1 MWPMKLDMTRDECR
15 GVLRRLELESYGTI
29 VSAFRAQ
36 GTLCK
41 EKSRI
46 LEDLRRVLHISTD
59 RHRAEARRVAN
70 DERLKTVAEIVWGPN
85 SSQDWRREGHRSFP
99 VLPRTVPH
107 TALSYIANTVYEQLT
122 RANSK
127 LPHPAKTSCDRFGK
141 AEGVYKFELIK
152 MESTLAKKGFERD
165 AAIVTS
171 DPLQHIMSRSYIEND
186 MAQVEAARKAKQSQ
200 DELHER
206 AIQETQPD
214 ENGVS
219 VTENT
224 ISPVN
229 EHPSLSDILLDT
241 IKGGGTHSKLEQCKA
256 YGGKSTGKTGERTR
270 KNSQGAKRPA
280 KVKSPYP
287 SGKPSKF
294 GSSKASSL
302 HSPHLIHSYAVPYDV
317 ATTTSNGAPSAE
329 NVPQLQQH
337 LTSNMPYPQQ
347 NANHPAIP
355 GGQLIKSQQYPP
367 SCNFPPQSVAGTST
381 VFSSSPLQAS
391 ANVCTH
397 QKCILPSSKKD
408 IQYNLSKL
416 NPTYSSV
423 SGSVRGD
430 NVHFPARSANHVH
443 GKPLLPHPLLNYHK
457 KSPSKNIL
465 IPTSTAAATLAT
477 LGLPKP
483 LHPPLP
489 EHLNHWDIGSAGA
502 KTCDSNEQAN
512 HTKLHHSQEIPDPKV
527 IFSTVPAVPAPYNVE
542 ESLRRVVEA
551 EIREGSSVAT
561 KTESKP
567 SHLNGAPNN
576 STGGNTPVKV
586 GALAGHV
593 LKSSAIKATPLLTGF
608 TPVSGGNRL
617 SVHKTQLMPLGG
629 SAAAPS
635 VATGAAAVKKNNVFI
650 LPKPSPTGTLNTT
663 GIKMSLPR
671 SAVDLAHPV
680 TLVTRSPPKVIV
692 QSVPDLNNVVTFDPG
707 QEKSTKPPVEKEVAA
722 NDDDKSRVDMT
733 KISTE
738 SAAAELPLR
747 RSRTP
752 NDGGLPMRKI
762 TIASSQLVPFKGTL
776 HGTTLPLIVSPVVP
790 SAKKLKLSTESMS
803 QVTLPA
809 DTEAARDWEQ
819 ELDRTKSTSSAP
831 VQKTNVLVRNIDAE
845 IICTTSRTGGF
856 HYANTDRDRISLRPC
871 AFSAGETVTALQN
884 EYEAN
889 CTERGDDSSATDSAA
904 AEEDLDDETSRIED
918 ENDGIEDNDYEEE
931 HTVNAEDITDDLYIE
946 EDHNLDALIE
956 EDPEEDSFVDDGIE
970 DERIEIVNASYNSSR
985 QLVSELEGTEEHFFR
1000 EEHSE
1005 TNGILV
1011 VPAAINFEQCSDV
1024 IETIENGDLH
1034 EPSIESKDEIVCE
1047 LLEIDADGNHHTRQF
1062 SYEQALAEGLT
1073 LLPRIGKTAHKV
1085 NPSVS

>member
-46 LEDLRRVLHISTD
+46 LEDLRRVLHISSD

-70 DERLKTVAEIVWGPN
+70 DERLTTVAEIVWGPN

-107 TALSYIANTVYEQLT
+107 TALTYIANTVYEQLT

-141 AEGVYKFELIK
+141 AEAVYKFELIK
-152 MESTLAKKGFERD
+152 MEPALAKKGFERD

-171 DPLQHIMSRSYIEND
+171 DPLQDIMSKSYIEND
-186 MAQVEAARKAKQSQ
+186 MTQVEAARKGKPQAQ

-206 AIQETQPD
+206 TIQETQLD
-214 ENGVS
+214 ENGVF
-219 VTENT
+219 VTEKT
-224 ISPVN
+224 FSPVN
-229 EHPSLSDILLDT
+229 DHPSLSDILLEGPT
-241 IKGGGTHSKLEQCKA
+241 KGGGANNKLEQCKA

-287 SGKPSKF
+287 SGKPPKF

-317 ATTTSNGAPSAE
+317 ATSTANGAE
-329 NVPQLQQH
+329 NVPQLQHH

-355 GGQLIKSQQYPP
+355 GGQLMKSQQNP
-367 SCNFPPQSVAGTST
+367 STCNFTPPTGTQSVPGTST
-381 VFSSSPLQAS
+381 VFSSPLQAS

-416 NPTYSSV
+416 NPTYGGGV
-423 SGSVRGD
+423 SGPARGD
-430 NVHFPARSANHVH
+430 NVHFSARSANHVH
-443 GKPLLPHPLLNYHK
+443 GKPCHLPHPLLNYQK
-457 KSPSKNIL
+457 KSPGKNIL
-465 IPTSTAAATLAT
+465 IPTSTSAATLT
-477 LGLPKP
+477 TMGLPKP
-483 LHPPLP
+483 LHPPSP
-489 EHLNHWDIGSAGA
+489 EHLNHWEAGGA
-502 KTCDSNEQAN
+502 GGGKTGDTNEQPN
-512 HTKLHHSQEIPDPKV
+512 HAKVRHSQEIPDPKV
-527 IFSTVPAVPAPYNVE
+527 IFSTVPAIPPPDHHVE
-542 ESLRRVVEA
+542 ENLRRVVDA
-551 EIREGSSVAT
+551 KIREGAAVAVAT

-576 STGGNTPVKV
+576 TAGTGAGNTPVKV
-586 GALAGHV
+586 GAQI
-593 LKSSAIKATPLLTGF
+593 LKSSAIKATPVLTGF
-608 TPVSGGNRL
+608 TPVSGGNKL
-617 SVHKTQLMPLGG
+617 SVHKTQLMPLGSG

-635 VATGAAAVKKNNVFI
+635 VATGAAAIIKNNVFI
-650 LPKPSPTGTLNTT
+650 LPKPSPTGTLNAA
-663 GIKMSLPR
+663 GMKMSLPR
-671 SAVDLAHPV
+671 SAVDLTHPV
-680 TLVTRSPPKVIV
+680 ALHVTRSPPKVIV
-692 QSVPDLNNVVTFDPG
+692 QPVPELNNVVAFDAG
-707 QEKSTKPPVEKEVAA
+707 LEQSTKPHVGKVVAA
-722 NDDDKSRVDMT
+722 DADEKSRVDMT
-733 KISTE
+733 TLSTE
-738 SAAAELPLR
+738 
-747 RSRTP
+747 TT
-752 NDGGLPMRKI
+752 DGGPPMRKI

-776 HGTTLPLIVSPVVP
+776 HGTTLPLMVSPAVP
-790 SAKKLKLSTESMS
+790 GAKKLKLSTERIS
-803 QVTLPA
+803 QLSVPA

-819 ELDRTKSTSSAP
+819 ELDRTKSASSA
-831 VQKTNVLVRNIDAE
+831 VLQKTNLLFRKIDAE
-845 IICTTSRTGGF
+845 IICTTSRTGGVQ
-856 HYANTDRDRISLRPC
+856 YANSDRDRPC
-871 AFSAGETVTALQN
+871 AFSAGGETATALQS

-904 AEEDLDDETSRIED
+904 AEEDLDDETSRMGD

-931 HTVNAEDITDDLYIE
+931 HTVNMAEDMADDLYIE

-956 EDPEEDSFVDDGIE
+956 EDPEEDCFVDDGIE
-970 DERIEIVNASYNSSR
+970 DERIEIENPSYNSSR
-985 QLVSELEGTEEHFFR
+985 RQLVAELEGTEEPGFFR

-1034 EPSIESKDEIVCE
+1034 EPSSIESKDEIVCE

-1073 LLPRIGKTAHKV
+1073 VLPRIAKTPHKV